1 MIRALRVERIKF
13 QRSPVVLVS
22 TPLMVLLLPAIGIG
36 MFSIASTDVAGPLAA
51 KVQGLL
57 FGEGWTAYLGVISQI
72 AAAAVF
78 VGAGVVAAW
87 AFGREHS
94 DRTFS
99 SLFALAVPRSAIAS
113 AKFVVLVVWAVCL
126 TVSVAAASLVAGAL
140 GGVGELSLTGT
151 GPPLVRLAFVV
162 ATTALLALA
171 AGYVASIGRGYL
183 PAIGVIV
190 VVVAIAQISVLFGAG
205 GWFPFAVPGL
215 VAISGSE
222 AAPALNAFQ
231 LALVPAVVVTVVWLT
246 IEWWRKAE
254 VV

>member
-22 TPLMVLLLPAIGIG
+22 TVLMVLLLPAIGIG
-36 MFSIASTDVAGPLAA
+36 MYSVASTDVAGPLAA
-51 KVQGLL
+51 KVHGLL
-57 FGEGWTAYLGVISQI
+57 VGEGWTAYLGVIAQI

-94 DRTFS
+94 DRTFA

-113 AKFVVLVVWAVCL
+113 AKILVLAVWTAGL
-126 TVSVAAASLVAGAL
+126 TLAMAATALLAGAL
-140 GGVGELSLTGT
+140 GGVGAMTFTEI
-151 GPPLVRLAFVV
+151 GPPLIRLAFVV
-162 ATTALLALA
+162 AATGLLAMV
-171 AGYVASIGRGYL
+171 AGYVASVGRGYL

-190 VVVAIAQISVLFGAG
+190 VVVAAAQISVLFGAG
-205 GWFPFAVPGL
+205 AWFPFAVPGL

-222 AAPALNAFQ
+222 AAPTLNVAQ
-231 LALVPAVVVTVVWLT
+231 LALVPAVVVGTVWLT
-246 IEWWRKAE
+246 IEWWRNAE